1 MGRVGGPEEVADVA
15 AFLASP
21 DSRWITGQHLS
32 ATGGL
37 QPSLL

>member
-1 MGRVGGPEEVADVA
+1 MGRVGGPEEVADVV
-15 AFLASP
+15 AFPASP

-37 QPSLL
+37 QLSLL